1 MLSLLKSSFI
11 VHHNSTQKHQLGSS
25 ILSTFEKQEV
35 SHPLGDDEVE
45 LVDGQFSLLEP
56 TLDQLDHSVQVIL
69 SNNIH
74 CLKKNCNY
82 LPANLRQSYLIKFSL
97 PYHVL
102 LFHKMIYHIFT

>member
-1 MLSLLKSSFI
+1 MISLLKSSFV

-35 SHPLGDDEVE
+35 SHPLGDDKVE

-56 TLDQLDHSVQVIL
+56 TLDQLYHSVQVVL

-74 CLKKNCNY
+74 CLKKKLQ
-82 LPANLRQSYLIKFSL
+82 LPSRKFKTKV
-97 PYHVL
+97 PY
-102 LFHKMIYHIFT
+102 